1 MNLSK
6 KGFLTISIGLI
17 TLVTTIMIYFLLPY
31 TKEGIDTLTFG
42 GIIIAEILSL
52 LFMLVLNMKTSR
64 NKLIISAGVYTTIF
78 LYLIASIGT
87 AIIFPIFFRTALK
100 AYIIIQIILTAA
112 MLAILIIT
120 FVMGSRVILNDKNT
134 MEQVSAFKTIE
145 NNILLIKDNPKNI
158 EYSDSLRQI
167 YDEIVDCDQSTY
179 VKTDNIIAEKIN
191 DLNQLLQ
198 SEEVDKQKT
207 TYLID
212 HILQLIKQRN
222 IEVRKIK
229 MGGI

>member
-1 MNLSK
+1 MNLFK
-6 KGFLTISIGLI
+6 KSSLTISIGLI
-17 TLVTTIMIYFLLPY
+17 TLITTIMIYFLLPY

-42 GIIIAEILSL
+42 GIVIAEILSL
-52 LFMLVLNMKTSR
+52 LFMLVLNMKTNR
-64 NKLIISAGVYTTIF
+64 NKLIIFAGVYTTIF
-78 LYLIASIGT
+78 LYLIASIGA
-87 AIIFPIFFRTALK
+87 AIIFPIFFRTALT
-100 AYIIIQIILTAA
+100 AYIVIQIILTAA
-112 MLAILIIT
+112 MLVILITT

-134 MEQVSAFKTIE
+134 MEQVAAFKTIE

-167 YDEIVDCDQSTY
+167 YDEIAYCDQSTY
-179 VKTDNIIAEKIN
+179 VKTDNIIAEKID

-207 TYLID
+207 TYLIS

-222 IEVRKIK
+222 IEVKKIK